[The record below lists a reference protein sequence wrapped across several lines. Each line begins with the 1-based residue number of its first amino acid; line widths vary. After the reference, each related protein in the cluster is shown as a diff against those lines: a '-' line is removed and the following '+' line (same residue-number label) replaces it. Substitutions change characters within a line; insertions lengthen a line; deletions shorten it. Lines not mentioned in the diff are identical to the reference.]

1 MAKNIIFYGPPGTG
15 KTFFM
20 QKMMSDYIDYNIE
33 DDTIRQTY
41 MHNSEKWLLLALIL
55 LQNGHLMDSAEISRK
70 VDTLHIL
77 D

>member
-1 MAKNIIFYGPPGTG
+1 MAENIIFYGPPGTG

-41 MHNSEKWLLLALIL
+41 VGSCVLYEGPYIS
-55 LQNGHLMDSAEISRK
+55 GHS
-70 VDTLHIL
+70 
-77 D
+77 